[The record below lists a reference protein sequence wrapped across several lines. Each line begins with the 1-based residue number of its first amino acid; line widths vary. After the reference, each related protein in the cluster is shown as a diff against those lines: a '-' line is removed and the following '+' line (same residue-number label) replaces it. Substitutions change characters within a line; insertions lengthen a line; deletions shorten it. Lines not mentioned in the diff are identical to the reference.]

1 LDVKYVDAQIL
12 QLIQSA
18 IGGETQ
24 ALSELLGRYGPS
36 VERTLQIGPT
46 WQSMIEP
53 ADVMQV
59 TYLEAFLRIK
69 TFDVDRASSFEAWLR
84 RIAENNLRDA
94 IKGLSRKK
102 QPHPRNRIK
111 PGGYED
117 SLVGLYE
124 MISASISTP
133 SKQVGRS
140 ELCKAV
146 EAAIAA
152 LPERYSKVI
161 RLYDLEGRPIE
172 EVAAEL
178 ERSPGAV
185 HMLRA
190 RAQDRLREILGTH
203 SMFFGTSA

>member
-1 LDVKYVDAQIL
+1 MDQQDQD
-12 QLIQSA
+12 LIRSA
-18 IGGETQ
+18 ADGDTKAIT
-24 ALSELLGRYGPS
+24 ELLGRYGPS
-36 VERTLQIGPT
+36 VERSLRISPT
-46 WQSMIEP
+46 WQAMIEP

-59 TYLEAFLRIK
+59 TYLEAFLRIGS
-69 TFDVDRASSFEAWLR
+69 FDPQRATSFEAWLR

-102 QPHPRNRIK
+102 QPQPQNRIK

-133 SKQVGRS
+133 SRQVGRN

-146 EAAIAA
+146 KDAIDA
-152 LPERYSKVI
+152 LPERYAKVI
-161 RLYDLEGRPIE
+161 QLYDLEGRPIE

-178 ERSPGAV
+178 ERSCGAV

-190 RAQDRLREILGTH
+190 RAQDRLREILGGP
-203 SMFFGTSA
+203 SMFFGTSS

>member
-1 LDVKYVDAQIL
+1 MENQDQ
-12 QLIQSA
+12 QLIQRA

-24 ALSELLGRYGPS
+24 ALTQLLGSYGPS
-36 VERTLQIGPT
+36 VERALQISPT
-46 WQSMIEP
+46 WQAMIEP

-69 TFDVDRASSFEAWLR
+69 TFDPERASSFEAWLR

-102 QPHPRNRIK
+102 QPQPRNRIK

-133 SKQVGRS
+133 SQQVGRA
-140 ELCKAV
+140 EICKAV
-146 EAAIAA
+146 ESAIAA
-152 LPERYSKVI
+152 LPERYAKVI
-161 RLYDLEGRPIE
+161 RLYDLESRPID
-172 EVAAEL
+172 EVAAAL
-178 ERSPGAV
+178 ERSTGAV

-190 RAQDRLREILGTH
+190 RAQDRLREILGTQ
-203 SMFFGTSA
+203 SLFFGSGA

>member
-1 LDVKYVDAQIL
+1 MNEQDRTT
-12 QLIQSA
+12 IQKA
-18 IGGETQ
+18 IDGDTK
-24 ALSELLGRYGPS
+24 AISELLGRHGPT
-36 VERTLQIGPT
+36 VERTLRIGAT

-69 TFDVDRASSFEAWLR
+69 TFDLERASSFEAWLR

-102 QPHPRNRIK
+102 QPQPRDRIK

-124 MISASISTP
+124 MFSASISTP
-133 SKQVGRS
+133 SQKVGRS
-140 ELCKAV
+140 ELCKVV
-146 EAAIAA
+146 EAAIDA
-152 LPERYSKVI
+152 LPERYAKVI

-178 ERSPGAV
+178 ERSTGAV

-190 RAQDRLREILGTH
+190 RAQDRLREILGAP
-203 SMFFGTSA
+203 SIFFGTNP